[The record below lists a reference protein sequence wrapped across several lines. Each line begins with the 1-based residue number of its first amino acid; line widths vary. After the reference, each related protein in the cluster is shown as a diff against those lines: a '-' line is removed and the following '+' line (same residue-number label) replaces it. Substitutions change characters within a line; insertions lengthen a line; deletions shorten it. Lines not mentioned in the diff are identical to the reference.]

1 MSDNKT
7 EKTDKAATSAD
18 NTAMAAGIIR
28 TVQQVLHDTADSRD
42 ELPPGTAGSM
52 GMMLCIAM
60 DLLDCSPKS
69 ALKTSL
75 GDVAHLLG
83 AAFLEKTKVSP
94 TISGACA
101 DIIKHIIEGTDTAA
115 SGSGCSCGS
124 CGKCS
129 GSARED
135 AHGRK
140 YVATIPAPP
149 DLAEAGIDTIELW
162 EDRPISAAMKE
173 NAIQAARAAADM
185 MKDVDGLKDE
195 SAGLMELV
203 AMGGLKDDKTRKQIL
218 EQVVKLL
225 KKTAALKKNVDALD
239 KGNIDKVAA
248 GEALKKEVE
257 DVGKERDA
265 MAAEKGLR
273 VPDWRDGAGTAEKVS
288 GSARTQ
294 EGKPEDK
301 PAKPEAKPEDK
312 PAPKKEDKPAPKK
325 EKVSKSKPA
334 DGTAEVSGYF
344 TPEEA
349 AKLIKDIREW
359 LSQCRDG
366 HRLGDLINSIEYCFK
381 LSDGQLG
388 ELIGV
393 SSRLVCKVRHGRP
406 SPFTLA
412 RFTEVF
418 GTDGGAKE
426 EK

>member
-1 MSDNKT
+1 MSDKKT
-7 EKTDKAATSAD
+7 KKTDKAATSAD

-28 TVQQVLHDTADSRD
+28 TVQEVLHDTADNRD

-75 GDVAHLLG
+75 GDVAHILG
-83 AAFLEKTKVSP
+83 AAFMEKTKVSP
-94 TISGACA
+94 TISAACA
-101 DIIKHIIEGTDTAA
+101 DIIKHIIEGPDTAA
-115 SGSGCSCGS
+115 GSGCSCGS

-135 AHGRK
+135 ERGRK

-149 DLAEAGIDTIELW
+149 DLADAGIDTIELW
-162 EDRPISAAMKE
+162 EDRPISAEMKD
-173 NAIQAARAAADM
+173 NAIRAARAAADL

-225 KKTAALKKNVDALD
+225 KEVAAMKKNVDALEQ
-239 KGNIDKVAA
+239 GNIDKV
-248 GEALKKEVE
+248 
-257 DVGKERDA
+257 
-265 MAAEKGLR
+265 
-273 VPDWRDGAGTAEKVS
+273 
-288 GSARTQ
+288 
-294 EGKPEDK
+294 
-301 PAKPEAKPEDK
+301 AKPEAKPEDK
-312 PAPKKEDKPAPKK
+312 PAEAKEEKPEAKPAKPEEKPESKPEPKKA
-325 EKVSKSKPA
+325 KVSKSKPA

-344 TPEEA
+344 TQEET
-349 AKLIKDIREW
+349 AKLIEDIRAW
-359 LSQCRDG
+359 LSECREG

-426 EK
+426 E